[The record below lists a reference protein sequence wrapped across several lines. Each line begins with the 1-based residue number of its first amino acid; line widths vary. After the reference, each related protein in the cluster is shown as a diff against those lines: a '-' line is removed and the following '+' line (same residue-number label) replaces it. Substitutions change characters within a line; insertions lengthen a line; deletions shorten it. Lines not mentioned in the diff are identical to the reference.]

1 MRRLLNFIDQHSSRL
16 LWLMIILYSLF
27 FSAVSIWKYNHFL
40 YNGLDLAII
49 NNVFYNTLHGHWF
62 WSSVQGHSY
71 LGDHF
76 TPILIFLL
84 PFYAL
89 WQSPEILLILQS
101 LFLALAAWPIYK
113 VSQLVLKDKRL
124 ALGLA
129 LLWLINPLVHNANL
143 FEFHFISLLPFLFFS
158 LFYYYLKIKTHPHKK
173 LFLCFY
179 VLMLLCLII
188 REDVVF
194 IILLFLILASLSN
207 LKHKQTLRC
216 LGYGWLI
223 ALGWLVVSTLVI
235 RRFSPSGF
243 SPFAYYYHWLL
254 STDFIFLL
262 KHLLSWANLKM
273 LIGFLLPFLFIP
285 LIRPRWLWLALVPL
299 GQIIFS
305 AHGGGALVW
314 KLHYGLLFM
323 PALMIAFIYGFKQA
337 NRLLSQWLGNRFLL
351 IVILIISNLY
361 LWPDFGP
368 LTLKLN
374 QFDFN
379 SSSVKQL
386 VNFIPSSAVVLS
398 SYEFLPY
405 LSGRQ
410 HIYALNYYF
419 LGQQQFAQQAYNLP
433 QPPDYL
439 LINFQDLIG
448 FQLNFSQLA
457 WTKPYSLAGAQRLR
471 TLLKDYGIVQAAGQ
485 VILLKRDFSG
495 RFNLYSRQPAPNL
508 PQHAFL
514 NFNNLIYLA
523 HYNFSLLKDNQ
534 LLLKLVFYPVQPPAK
549 NYQLKIG
556 LSTARRR
563 YQTYLPLVY
572 GIYPSHQWAKGEL
585 ITVNYWLSVP
595 PDFDL
600 RQLTQLNL
608 SLVNLDGFLTLDKLG
623 VVKLKTAREQI
634 SGQPVSLKVE
644 N

>member
-1 MRRLLNFIDQHSSRL
+1 M
-16 LWLMIILYSLF
+16 F

-173 LFLCFY
+173 LLLCFY

-386 VNFIPSSAVVLS
+386 VNFIPPSAVVLS

-471 TLLKDYGIVQAAGQ
+471 TLLKDYGIVQAAGR